1 MFTAPSPILH
11 SPCSTQSSPSPQSCK
26 ISWQRFLK
34 FKHLSTGLFVAI
46 AGFVG
51 ITTGPAFAGA
61 GTDERIGESG
71 IYYAD
76 PELHAPT
83 RRMVWQDFNNNDVW
97 VCQIDTQTGRLI
109 PANGKGVRA
118 PVKTIPIFTG
128 ATNSGS
134 FNGPELGF
142 SAQGLFTYYTIRD
155 ANGINQ
161 TARFGPLDRGT
172 ASYRQVSQDP
182 RYGRS
187 GAIPTQLGNIPNAA
201 ILNIYLDRNRGRTG
215 WSYENTPEIKNAIPT
230 DDISLKGPRWVPG
243 QLAISTNIK
252 SESRTKQ
259 AAIYDIETGSLT
271 TITNDS
277 GHKTE
282 VFVFNCPET
291 GTRAAMCLVGNGQ
304 RELAV
309 YKEASPFWQKIA
321 SIPVPNFAVGGG
333 RLSTARIF
341 LPEPFVFQGKSYF
354 TFVVGRVNVD
364 SLTVDGPSQV
374 FVAQLGRPTA
384 VQVGSAFPAGR
395 IDPEVLVLPDRV
407 YLYYY
412 TVVPPPPDT
421 PPNLEPELHVVK
433 DFLPLP

>member
-1 MFTAPSPILH
+1 MFTAPSPILCCSH
-11 SPCSTQSSPSPQSCK
+11 SRQASSNCPCGRFAQRQCQG
-26 ISWQRFLK
+26 ISR
-34 FKHLSTGLFVAI
+34 LSARLLVVM

-51 ITTGPAFAGA
+51 ITTGPAIAGV
-61 GTDERIGESG
+61 GTDERIGQPG
-71 IYYAD
+71 VYYVD

-83 RRMVWQDFNNNDVW
+83 RRMVWQDYINNDVW
-97 VCQIDTQTGRLI
+97 VCQIDTQTGRLL
-109 PANGKGVRA
+109 PANGKGLRA
-118 PVKTIPIFTG
+118 PVKTVPIFTSV
-128 ATNSGS
+128 TTSGS

-155 ANGINQ
+155 ANGVNQ
-161 TARFGPLDRGT
+161 TARFGPLDRGS
-172 ASYRQVSQDP
+172 ASYRQISQDV

-187 GAIPTQLGNIPNAA
+187 GALPTQLGNLPNAA
-201 ILNIYLDRNRGRTG
+201 ILNIYLDRFRGRTG

-230 DDISLKGPRWVPG
+230 GDISLKGPRWIPG
-243 QLAISTNIK
+243 EFAISTNVK
-252 SESRTKQ
+252 TDSRTKQ
-259 AAIYDIETGSLT
+259 AAIYDIQSDTLT

-291 GTRAAMCLVGNGQ
+291 GTRAAMCLVGNAQ

-321 SIPVPNFAVGGG
+321 SIPAPKFIVGRG
-333 RLSTARIF
+333 LATARIF

-354 TFVVGRVNVD
+354 TFVVGKVD
-364 SLTVDGPSQV
+364 VDTLTVNGPSQV
-374 FVAQLGRPTA
+374 FVAQLGRPEA
-384 VQVGSAFPAGR
+384 VQVGSAIPAGR

-412 TVVPPPPDT
+412 TVVPPPPEK